1 METKIITLNVQT
13 PQLEESQRWVKVL
26 WTICT
31 LTWVIALSMTCL
43 CIGYNVGAHAE
54 TTQVSASEP
63 RLQQMVGKL
72 EIHSATRL
80 SILETVEISREE
92 QVAGQAWDVPLTDEE
107 MTAVLETCEAGHI
120 SPAIGLGLI
129 QVESSFRA
137 DAINPKS
144 GCYGYCQL
152 NPQYFP
158 SGLSPVD
165 NIRTGIEYLAYQ
177 LERYDGDLEAA
188 LTAYNAGYDT
198 GDRTYAEQ
206 VIAAAATFRG

>member
-1 METKIITLNVQT
+1 MIYERVVTLHNPKTLVEITEAKAKREFDLHSFFMGAITVAIVLGLLGGIAIRVLAKDAAAT
-13 PQLEESQRWVKVL
+13 EPQASKLDIPSAAVL
-26 WTICT
+26 S
-31 LTWVIALSMTCL
+31 L
-43 CIGYNVGAHAE
+43 
-54 TTQVSASEP
+54 
-63 RLQQMVGKL
+63 
-72 EIHSATRL
+72 
-80 SILETVEISREE
+80 LETVETGREE
-92 QVAGQAWDVPLTDEE
+92 QVTGGGWDVPLTDEE
-107 MTAVLETCEAGHI
+107 MAALLETCEAGRI

-137 DAINPKS
+137 DALNERS

-158 SGLSPVD
+158 TDLSTAD

-198 GDRTYAEQ
+198 GDRTYAAKVLE
-206 VIAAAATFRG
+206 AAVAFERR